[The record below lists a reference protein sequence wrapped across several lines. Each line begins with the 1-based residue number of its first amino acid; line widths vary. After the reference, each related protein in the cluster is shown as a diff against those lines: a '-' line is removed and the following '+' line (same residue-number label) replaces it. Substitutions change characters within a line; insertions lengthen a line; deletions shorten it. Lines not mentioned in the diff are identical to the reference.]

1 MNKAHHPSRIGTVM
15 KIRNLETGL
24 VNERSPVDSQEAV
37 RGGGYE
43 FVDATVPSVSEV
55 LAGLTGVELEAMA
68 REAGVRTHNEQRTYV
83 IRELTPVVEQGRVV
97 LP

>member
-1 MNKAHHPSRIGTVM
+1 M

-24 VNERSPVDSQEAV
+24 VHERSPVDSQEAV

-43 FVDATVPSVSEV
+43 FADAAVPSVREV
-55 LAGLTGVELEAMA
+55 LAGLTGDELEAMA
-68 REAGVRTHNEQRTYV
+68 REAGVRTLNEQRDYIV
-83 IRELTPVVEQGRVV
+83 ARLVPLVEQGRVA